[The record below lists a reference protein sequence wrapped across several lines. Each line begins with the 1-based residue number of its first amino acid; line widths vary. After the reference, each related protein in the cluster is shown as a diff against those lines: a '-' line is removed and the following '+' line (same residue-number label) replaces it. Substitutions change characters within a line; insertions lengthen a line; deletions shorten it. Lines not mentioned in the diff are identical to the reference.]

1 MMAAHPLESMSR
13 STQQEREATVETTA
27 EEAAERG
34 DTQRASDESG
44 GRLSGVKRR
53 VARIFSPRAFIFALL
68 AVVAGI
74 AAGGFLGGLL
84 PFLGTVGQVAGVF
97 AGTFLFGLIRARR
110 QYLEVATAG
119 AVAAMLLVLSSAL
132 SGSFLPVGVEVLQE
146 YGLALAGVGA
156 GTGAVA
162 ALLGYYFGR
171 DLRDG
176 LTKSV

>member
-1 MMAAHPLESMSR
+1 MTARPLESMSR
-13 STQQEREATVETTA
+13 STQQEREATVETTVEERA
-27 EEAAERG
+27 EQGET
-34 DTQRASDESG
+34 DRASGESS

-53 VARIFSPRAFIFALL
+53 VARIFSLRSFILALL
-68 AVVAGI
+68 SVVGGI
-74 AAGGFLGGLL
+74 AAGGFLGGLV

-97 AGTFLFGLIRARR
+97 AGTFLFGLVRARR

-119 AVAAMLLVLSSAL
+119 AVAATLLVLSSAL

-176 LTKSV
+176 LTKSI